1 MVRWGAIWG
10 LIAAFL
16 YYWTQGGFGRVGL
29 IETLLLYGL
38 AGTAFGFSLKQVLR
52 TEWHKL
58 ETQKLEQK
66 TRLRVSEQAAPS
78 EMSATTAAPVPVS
91 TAELPSVEA
100 ILAAH
105 STAVQRAGSEGPSQL
120 QQQGQPQQALPE
132 DDAFMDG
139 LVLDGQAFD
148 EARAASDAPVPVL
161 PPPLPSTDLAGASSS
176 LPPDMPP
183 LPGSVAAMATVAA
196 AGQAGA
202 VSPVPSQSTAWPDQ
216 LARHAA
222 HDTRNATSDYTQSAS
237 VLRKKVRSKARTH
250 TQANVQADKGTGL
263 LQAVWGWFAGGNVI
277 TRIGVLMLF
286 FGLAFLAKFAAQAG
300 YFPPAVRLSAVG
312 ITGIGLF
319 ITGFVLRGKALAAG
333 HALHQTYA
341 HTLQGAGVGVLY
353 LTIVAAVRLYSLLPS
368 SVALGLLVLIVA
380 FAASIALMQNSLSMA
395 FIGALGGF
403 AAPLLVSTGSE
414 NFVGLFTYYALL
426 NFGIVAM
433 VRRRNWQVL
442 HVLGFVCTFG
452 VLALWLMGRYVP
464 EHYMRIQPFV
474 LLFSVLYLWAHISDR
489 LRNGLNRHNWADGL
503 LLFGNMGITLWVQ
516 MVITGH
522 LPYGRAFSALAL
534 AALYLGMSA
543 WVLRQANQARAGHA
557 RRPIRALAQ
566 VCWMFGVACLI
577 LMVPL
582 ALSARHTAM
591 AWAVMGAV
599 LYLWGLRQ
607 RRDGARLLA
616 VLLHALAA
624 ISAWV
629 SVGRYADAPAIST
642 MWPHLPMLLCLAA
655 CAGVM
660 ARGAYRQQV
669 QLLLLTQQTSASAN
683 TDQDEQETVQGSEDL
698 PDLHPRRAAKH
709 ARHAAQ
715 PRHGWRDWMAS
726 TAQLLDAHLPNAMLV
741 WGALLWLLAGVVQIH
756 FDNPDALYLGTH
768 WVGKAYRPHAV
779 LLLCVGTAFALHRLG
794 LRDRIWPLRSARALA
809 WLALP
814 CMLLFALLVMA
825 SSGHWLKHGG
835 WWVWP
840 AVLLMHGVMLRRLD
854 GSTQRQSSRTWYI
867 SHVGG
872 ITLVLLLLGN
882 LLHEGVKRWGLR
894 HTAWEGA
901 VWLVA
906 GMVILLGLARVR
918 GFEQTFAHVGSRR
931 AQQAAWPWRSYG
943 QAYLVTGAGGLALL
957 LAVGSLLNALFSSGV
972 AQPLPYVPVLNPTD
986 LSVLLA
992 LAVCAL
998 WVRRVQHFGALQG
1011 GLGGRQLLVDVP
1023 WSGVLGGLGFV
1034 IVNTIWLRTAHHYG
1048 QVPWR
1053 ADALFGSF
1061 LVQAGYSVLWGVI
1074 ALVLMVQ
1081 AHRKALRTWWMSGAA
1096 LLGLTVLKLLTVDL
1110 SNSGGKERIVSFIA
1124 VGALM
1129 LVVGYFVPLPPKG
1142 SKPPEYTPLDDGES

>member
-16 YYWTQGGFGRVGL
+16 CYLTQGGFGSVDL
-29 IETLLLYGL
+29 IETLLIYGV

-58 ETQKLEQK
+58 EAQRLEQK
-66 TRLRVSEQAAPS
+66 TCIRVTEQAAHS
-78 EMSATTAAPVPVS
+78 EAPAAAVVPAPASNAEPPNVRAMSAARSAAV
-91 TAELPSVEA
+91 
-100 ILAAH
+100 H
-105 STAVQRAGSEGPSQL
+105 RADAGEQSQS
-120 QQQGQPQQALPE
+120 QQQGQPQQALSE
-132 DDAFMDG
+132 EDAFMDG
-139 LVLDGQAFD
+139 LLLDSQAFD
-148 EARAASDAPVPVL
+148 EERAVSDAPVPVS
-161 PPPLPSTDLAGASSS
+161 PPPLPAADLASASSS
-176 LPPDMPP
+176 LPSDMPP
-183 LPGSVAAMATVAA
+183 LPGSAAAMATAAA
-196 AGQAGA
+196 AGQTGA
-202 VSPVPSQSTAWPDQ
+202 VSPVPPQPAVWPDQ
-216 LARHAA
+216 LAHHAA
-222 HDTRNATSDYTQSAS
+222 SDTGNMASAYAQSVS
-237 VLRKKVRSKARTH
+237 TLRKKERSKARTYA
-250 TQANVQADKGTGL
+250 QANVQTDKGAGL
-263 LQAVWGWFAGGNVI
+263 LQAVWGWFTSGNVI

-312 ITGIGLF
+312 ITGIALF

-333 HALHQTYA
+333 HTLHQTYA
-341 HTLQGAGVGVLY
+341 HTLQGAGVAVLY

-368 SVALGLLVLIVA
+368 GVAFGLLVLIVA

-395 FIGALGGF
+395 FIGVLGGF
-403 AAPLLVSTGSE
+403 AAPLLVSTGSD

-433 VRRRNWQVL
+433 VRRRSWQAL

-452 VLALWLMGRYVP
+452 VLALWLMKRYVP
-464 EHYMRIQPFV
+464 EHYARIQPFV
-474 LLFSVLYLWAHISDR
+474 LLFSVLYVWAHVSER
-489 LRNGLNRHNWADGL
+489 LRNGLNRHSWADGL
-503 LLFGNMGITLWVQ
+503 LLFGNMGITLWMQ

-534 AALYLGMSA
+534 AALYLGVSA
-543 WVLRQANQARAGHA
+543 WLLRQVKQTRAGHA
-557 RRPIRALAQ
+557 RGPIRGLAQ

-591 AWAVMGAV
+591 AWAVMGTT

-607 RRDGARLLA
+607 RQDGTRLLA
-616 VLLHALAA
+616 MLLHVLAA

-629 SVGRYADAPAIST
+629 SVGRYTDVSVISA
-642 MWPHLPMLLCLAA
+642 MWPHLPMLLCLVA

-669 QLLLLTQQTSASAN
+669 LAQQTSASAN
-683 TDQDEQETVQGSEDL
+683 TDQDEQEAVDESEGL
-698 PDLHPRRAAKH
+698 PDRHARQAAKH

-715 PRHGWRDWMAS
+715 LRQGWREWMAR

-741 WGALLWLLAGVVQIH
+741 WGTLLWLLAAVAQIY

-768 WVGKAYRPHAV
+768 WVGEAYRLHAV
-779 LLLCVGTAFALHRLG
+779 LLLCVDTAFALHRLG
-794 LRDRIWPLRSARALA
+794 LRERILPLRSARALA

-814 CMLLFALLVMA
+814 CMLLFALLAMA
-825 SSGHWLKHGG
+825 LSGHWLKHGG

-840 AVLLMHGVMLRRLD
+840 AALLMHGVMLRRLD
-854 GSTQRQSSRTWYI
+854 GSRQSQRSLVWYI

-872 ITLVLLLLGN
+872 IALVLLLLGN
-882 LLHEGVKRWGLR
+882 LLHEGVKQWGLR

-918 GFEQTFAHVGSRR
+918 SFEQTFALSHGKR
-931 AQQAAWPWRSYG
+931 AKEAAWPWRSYG
-943 QAYLVTGAGGLALL
+943 HAYLVTGAGGLALL
-957 LAVGSLLNALFSSGV
+957 LAVGSLLNALFSSGA

-992 LAVCAL
+992 LAACAL
-998 WVRRVQHFGALQG
+998 WVRRVRHFGALQG
-1011 GLGGRQLLVDVP
+1011 KRGGQQLLPDLP
-1023 WSGVLGGLGFV
+1023 WGGVLGGLSFV
-1034 IVNTIWLRTAHHYG
+1034 IINTIWLRTAHHYG
-1048 QVPWR
+1048 QVPWQ

-1081 AHRKALRTWWMSGAA
+1081 AHRKALRHWWMSGAA
-1096 LLGLTVLKLLTVDL
+1096 LLGLTVLKLLAVDL

-1142 SKPPEYTPLDDGES
+1142 SKPPEHTPLDDGES

>member
-10 LIAAFL
+10 LIAAL
-16 YYWTQGGFGRVGL
+16 LCHWTQGRFGHVGL
-29 IETLLLYGL
+29 IETLMIYGL
-38 AGTAFGFSLKQVLR
+38 AGTAFGFSLKQTLR
-52 TEWHKL
+52 AEWHKL
-58 ETQKLEQK
+58 AAQGFEQK
-66 TRLRVSEQAAPS
+66 TRTRATGQAEHSKVPAAVAASAPDS
-78 EMSATTAAPVPVS
+78 SAG
-91 TAELPSVEA
+91 LPSVEA
-100 ILAAH
+100 MSAAR
-105 STAVQRAGSEGPSQL
+105 SVVVQRADAERQTL
-120 QQQGQPQQALPE
+120 TQQQGRPQAWSE

-139 LVLDGQAFD
+139 LVLDSQAFN
-148 EARAASDAPVPVL
+148 EAHAANAMPATVL
-161 PPPLPSTDLAGASSS
+161 PPPLPVNDLADASSS
-176 LPPDMPP
+176 LPP
-183 LPGSVAAMATVAA
+183 LPGSAAAMATAAA
-196 AGQAGA
+196 AGQTGA
-202 VSPVPSQSTAWPDQ
+202 VPAVSSAVPPQPSAWLDQ
-216 LARHAA
+216 TVRYAEHGAEQHAP
-222 HDTRNATSDYTQSAS
+222 SDSA
-237 VLRKKVRSKARTH
+237 LHKKEHSKARSH
-250 TQANVQADKGTGL
+250 ARANTQAEKSTGL
-263 LQAVWGWFAGGNVI
+263 LQAVWTWFTSGNVI

-286 FGLAFLAKFAAQAG
+286 CGLAFLAKFAAQAG

-312 ITGIGLF
+312 VTGIALF

-341 HTLQGAGVGVLY
+341 HTLQGAGVAVLY

-368 SVALGLLVLIVA
+368 SVALGLLVLIVS

-452 VLALWLMGRYVP
+452 VLALWLMTRYVP

-474 LLFSVLYLWAHISDR
+474 LLFSVLYLWAHVSER
-489 LRNGLNRHNWADGL
+489 LRNGLNRRNWADGL
-503 LLFGNMGITLWVQ
+503 LLFGNMGITLWMQ

-522 LPYGRAFSALAL
+522 FPYGRAFSALAL
-534 AALYLGMSA
+534 AALYLGVSA
-543 WVLRQANQARAGHA
+543 WLLRQVKQTRAGHA
-557 RRPIRALAQ
+557 RGPIRALAQ
-566 VCWMFGVACLI
+566 VYWMFGVACLI

-591 AWAVMGAV
+591 AWAVMSAM

-607 RRDGARLLA
+607 QQDGARLLA

-629 SVGRYADAPAIST
+629 SVGRYADAPAISA
-642 MWPHLPMLLCLAA
+642 MWPHLPMVLCLAA

-660 ARGAYRQQV
+660 ACGAYRQQV
-669 QLLLLTQQTSASAN
+669 LAQQTSASAN
-683 TDQDEQETVQGSEDL
+683 TDQDEQEAVDESEGL
-698 PDLHPRRAAKH
+698 PDRHERQAAKH

-715 PRHGWRDWMAS
+715 LRQGWRDWVAS
-726 TAQLLDAHLPNAMLV
+726 TAQLLDAHLPNAMLL
-741 WGALLWLLAGVVQIH
+741 WGTLLWLLAGVAQIY

-768 WVGKAYRPHAV
+768 WVGEAYRPHAV

-794 LRDRIWPLRSARALA
+794 LRERILPLCSARALA

-825 SSGHWLKHGG
+825 LSGHWLKHGG

-840 AVLLMHGVMLRRLD
+840 VVLLMHGVMLRRLD
-854 GSTQRQSSRTWYI
+854 GSRQSQRSHVWYI

-872 ITLVLLLLGN
+872 IALVLLLLGN
-882 LLHEGVKRWGLR
+882 LLHEGVKQWGLR

-918 GFEQTFAHVGSRR
+918 SFEQTFALSHGKR
-931 AQQAAWPWRSYG
+931 AKEAAWPWRSYG
-943 QAYLVTGAGGLALL
+943 HAYLVTGAGGLALL
-957 LAVGSLLNALFSSGV
+957 LAVGSLLNALFSSGA

-992 LAVCAL
+992 LAACAL
-998 WVRRVQHFGALQG
+998 WVRRVRHFGALQG
-1011 GLGGRQLLVDVP
+1011 KRGEQQLLADLP
-1023 WSGVLGGLGFV
+1023 WGGVLGGLGFV
-1034 IVNTIWLRTAHHYG
+1034 IINTIWLRTAHHYG

-1081 AHRKALRTWWMSGAA
+1081 AHRKALRHWWMSGAA
-1096 LLGLTVLKLLTVDL
+1096 LLGLTVLKLLAVDL

-1142 SKPPEYTPLDDGES
+1142 SKPPEHTPLDDGES

>member
-10 LIAAFL
+10 VVAALL
-16 YYWTQGGFGRVGL
+16 YYWTQFGSVGL
-29 IETLLLYGL
+29 VEALLLYGV

-52 TEWHKL
+52 AEWRKL
-58 ETQKLEQK
+58 EEQRLEQK
-66 TRLRVSEQAAPS
+66 TRIRVTERTVGSEAPDAAAAR
-78 EMSATTAAPVPVS
+78 SA
-91 TAELPSVEA
+91 
-100 ILAAH
+100 
-105 STAVQRAGSEGPSQL
+105 AVQEGDAGLQP
-120 QQQGQPQQALPE
+120 QQQGLPQALSKDK

-139 LVLDGQAFD
+139 LLLDSQAFD
-148 EARAASDAPVPVL
+148 EEHATSDASVPVS
-161 PPPLPSTDLAGASSS
+161 PPPLPVNDLASVSLS
-176 LPPDMPP
+176 LPD
-183 LPGSVAAMATVAA
+183 SAAAMGTAA
-196 AGQAGA
+196 AAAQTEALPS
-202 VSPVPSQSTAWPDQ
+202 VSSQPAAWADQ
-216 LARHAA
+216 FAHGAA
-222 HDTRNATSDYTQSAS
+222 HDDAGNPTSAYAQSAS
-237 VLRKKVRSKARTH
+237 ALRKKVRSKARTH
-250 TQANVQADKGTGL
+250 ARASAQAAEGTGL
-263 LQAVWGWFAGGNVI
+263 FQAVWGWFTGGNVI

-312 ITGIGLF
+312 MTGIALF
-319 ITGFVLRGKALAAG
+319 ITGFVLRGRALAAG
-333 HALHQTYA
+333 HTLHQTYA

-353 LTIVAAVRLYSLLPS
+353 LTIVAAVRLYSLLLPG
-368 SVALGLLVLIVA
+368 VALGLLVLVVA

-433 VRRRNWQVL
+433 VRRRSWQVL

-452 VLALWLMGRYVP
+452 VLALWLMKRYVP

-474 LLFSVLYLWAHISDR
+474 LLFSVLYLWAHVSER
-489 LRNGLNRHNWADGL
+489 LRNGLNRHSWADGL
-503 LLFGNMGITLWVQ
+503 LLFGNMGITLWMQ

-543 WVLRQANQARAGHA
+543 WVLRQAKQERAGHA
-557 RRPIRALAQ
+557 RGSIRALAQ
-566 VCWMFGVACLI
+566 VYWMFGVACLI

-591 AWAVMGAV
+591 AWAVMGAT

-607 RRDGARLLA
+607 RQDGARLLA
-616 VLLHALAA
+616 VLLHALAV

-629 SVGRYADAPAIST
+629 SIGRYADVPAISA
-642 MWPHLPMLLCLAA
+642 MWPHLPMMLCLAA

-660 ARGAYRQQV
+660 ARGAYRQQA
-669 QLLLLTQQTSASAN
+669 QLVSTQQTPAAEN
-683 TDQDEQETVQGSEDL
+683 ADQGEQKAVDGNEDF
-698 PDLHPRRAAKH
+698 PYPHHPRQTANR

-715 PRHGWRDWMAS
+715 SRQGWRDWMAS
-726 TAQLLDAHLPNAMLV
+726 TAQRLDAYLPNTMLM
-741 WGALLWLLAGVVQIH
+741 WGTLLWLLAGVAQIC
-756 FDNPDALYLGTH
+756 FDNPDALYLGTS
-768 WVGKAYRPHAV
+768 WVSEAYRPHAV

-794 LRDRIWPLRSARALA
+794 LCERTLPLRSARALA

-825 SSGHWLKHGG
+825 LSGHWLKHGG

-840 AVLLMHGVMLRRLD
+840 AALLMHGVMLRRLD
-854 GSTQRQSSRTWYI
+854 GSRLGQSSRIWYI
-867 SHVGG
+867 NHVGG
-872 ITLVLLLLGN
+872 VALVLLLLGN
-882 LLHEGVKRWGLR
+882 LLHESVKHWGLR

-901 VWLVA
+901 AWLVA
-906 GMVILLGLARVR
+906 GMVILLGLARAR
-918 GFEQTFAHVGSRR
+918 SFEQTFASADRGRM
-931 AQQAAWPWRSYG
+931 QQAAWPWCSYG
-943 QAYLVTGAGGLALL
+943 HAYLVTSAGGLALL
-957 LAVGSLLNALFSSGV
+957 LAAGSLLNALFSSG
-972 AQPLPYVPVLNPTD
+972 AARPLPYVPVLNPTD

-992 LAVCAL
+992 LAACAL
-998 WVRRVQHFGALQG
+998 WVHRVRHFGALQG
-1011 GLGGRQLLVDVP
+1011 KSGGQQLLANLP
-1023 WSGVLGGLGFV
+1023 WGGVLGGLGFV
-1034 IVNTIWLRTAHHYG
+1034 IINTIWLRTAHHYG

-1053 ADALFGSF
+1053 VDALFGSF

-1081 AHRKALRTWWMSGAA
+1081 AHRKALRHWWMSGAA
-1096 LLGLTVLKLLTVDL
+1096 LLGLTVLKLLAVDL

-1124 VGALM
+1124 VGVLM

-1142 SKPPEYTPLDDGES
+1142 SKPPEQHIPLDDEEP